1 MSKSKLT
8 KTLADEISRF
18 VSAGGHIKTA
28 AEMVGITPATV
39 YKWFKEGKREAE
51 RIAKGERPL
60 ASRIMHHYLWK
71 KIAHARSSNQMAL
84 LMTIQREA
92 SEGNIQA
99 AQWLLS
105 NRHKSDFGYMTR
117 SSMDDRALGES
128 EFNTEGIDESGGGGG
143 ELTFSDAIAS
153 VYGTLHTSEP
163 SLEGV
168 MPAELPESPQRK
180 ALARPVAETD
190 DWLSD
195 PIDVGGTET
204 SSPGDS

>member
-28 AEMVGITPATV
+28 AEMVGITPAPV

-51 RIAKGERPL
+51 RIARGERPL

-128 EFNTEGIDESGGGGG
+128 EFNTDGIDENGGSAG

-168 MPAELPESPQRK
+168 PIAELPESPQRK
-180 ALARPVAETD
+180 ALARPVAEKD
-190 DWLSD
+190 DWMSD
-195 PIDVGGTET
+195 PIDVG
-204 SSPGDS
+204 SSVSSRIKES